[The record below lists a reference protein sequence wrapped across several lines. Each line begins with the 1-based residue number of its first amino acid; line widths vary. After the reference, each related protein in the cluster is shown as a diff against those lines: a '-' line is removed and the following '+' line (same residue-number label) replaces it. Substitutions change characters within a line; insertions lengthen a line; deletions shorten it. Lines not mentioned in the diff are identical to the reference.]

1 MKPKNPKLIEEMD
14 VEVVN
19 RQPTETERSEIS
31 GYIARDKE
39 KLKLRTRRAVKTTLA
54 DKL

>member
-19 RQPTETERSEIS
+19 RQPTANERSEIS
-31 GYIARDKE
+31 EYIARDKE
-39 KLKLRTRRAVKTTLA
+39 KLRLKVKRVVIKSLANKL
-54 DKL
+54 